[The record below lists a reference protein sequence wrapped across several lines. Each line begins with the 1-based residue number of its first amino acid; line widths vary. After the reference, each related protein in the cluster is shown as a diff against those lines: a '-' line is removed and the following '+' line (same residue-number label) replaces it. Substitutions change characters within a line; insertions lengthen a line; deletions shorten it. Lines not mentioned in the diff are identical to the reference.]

1 MSIRHSW
8 EGEADYI
15 PGQTVLRTCND
26 QILPS
31 NDAKN
36 YQSGT
41 GTSYFQAETCIM
53 RER

>member
-8 EGEADYI
+8 EGEADFI

-41 GTSYFQAETCIM
+41 EKSFIK
-53 RER
+53 